1 MCAFPQGN
9 EKDISKNSDVGG
21 GGEGIFEPWPVGF
34 AIGWVMRVG
43 SVPRAWIQQVVKKR
57 VKL

>member
-1 MCAFPQGN
+1 MRFLKGMKKTFQ
-9 EKDISKNSDVGG
+9 KTLMLG